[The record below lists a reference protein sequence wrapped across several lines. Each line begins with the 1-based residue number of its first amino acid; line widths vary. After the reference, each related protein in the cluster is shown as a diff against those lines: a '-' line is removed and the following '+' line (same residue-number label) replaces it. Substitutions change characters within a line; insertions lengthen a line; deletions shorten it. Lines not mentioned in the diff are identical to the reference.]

1 MSHQS
6 KKRKMPAFT
15 PRQRA
20 ILLTG
25 DSQGFTGRGFV
36 NEMEALCAWT
46 RHRRELL
53 DQTGNRL
60 PAAYFQFELCEE
72 TPPWI
77 VGTEALL
84 RSGELRGEEH
94 AKEIETNPMLSD
106 RQPEELNSVFLT
118 MDGIR
123 ELGYTV
129 PDLERLLRESGI
141 AQAWHAYRKR
151 PALAAKYERIGTNIR
166 AILRELLIGITLEED
181 QHYNSRTRTTM
192 ART

>member
-1 MSHQS
+1 MRHQS
-6 KKRKMPAFT
+6 KKKKMPALT

-25 DSQGFTGRGFV
+25 DSQGLTGRGFV

-53 DQTGNRL
+53 DQTGNRR

-84 RSGELRGEEH
+84 RSGEIRGEEN
-94 AKEIETNPMLSD
+94 AKDIETNPTMSG

-118 MDGIR
+118 MDEIR
-123 ELGYTV
+123 ELGNTV
-129 PDLERLLRESGI
+129 PDLERLLREFGI

-151 PALAAKYERIGTNIR
+151 PALATKYERIGTNLR
-166 AILRELLIGITLEED
+166 AILRELLIGFTLED
-181 QHYNSRTRTTM
+181 NQHHNSPTPTTLGRM
-192 ART
+192 